1 MLSDA
6 RNIQSNPIEI
16 SKGSIRSGLS
26 DLKPCMTFYLV
37 RVWILLCLLCIIGIS
52 QKCQSWM
59 CIDWLHGLVTH
70 HQSNLK
76 FAEILLNRWR
86 LLFFLPPF
94 TSFIYSQ
101 HKVILFLNLSWS
113 FRIYLIYIWRKYIIE
128 IVNRI
133 AVQSLLF
140 VWSNLIALQ
149 EETFQA
155 KRLFTHTLVKHT
167 KIDCLRVTKE
177 IVQSWSWMP
186 RHCKGTKLH

>member
-16 SKGSIRSGLS
+16 SKGSMGSGLS

-52 QKCQSWM
+52 PKCQCRMS
-59 CIDWLHGLVTH
+59 IDWLHGLVTH

-101 HKVILFLNLSWS
+101 HK
-113 FRIYLIYIWRKYIIE
+113 
-128 IVNRI
+128 
-133 AVQSLLF
+133 ASLCF
-140 VWSNLIALQ
+140 NFSC
-149 EETFQA
+149 
-155 KRLFTHTLVKHT
+155 R
-167 KIDCLRVTKE
+167 LRVYYIDLKVLIHEKYVICVINFGINTRKK
-177 IVQSWSWMP
+177 VPS
-186 RHCKGTKLH
+186 